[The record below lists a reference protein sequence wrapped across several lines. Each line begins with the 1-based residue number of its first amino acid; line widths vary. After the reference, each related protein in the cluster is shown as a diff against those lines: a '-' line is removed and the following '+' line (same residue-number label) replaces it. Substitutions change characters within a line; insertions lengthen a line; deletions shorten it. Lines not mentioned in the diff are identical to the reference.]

1 MTASTDTIS
10 PATLLLVDD
19 TPTNLDVL
27 REILGPHYRLKLANG
42 GERALQIANA
52 DPKPDLILLD
62 ISMPGMDGYEVCRRL
77 KANPATKP
85 IPVIF
90 CTALHD
96 IEDEAE
102 GFRAG
107 GVDYL
112 IKPVTEPL
120 VLARVATHVDL
131 YRHRQ
136 QLDALVQER
145 TRELE
150 ETRLQIIRRLGR
162 AAEYKDDETG
172 THVIR
177 MSHYARLLALAAGC
191 SAEESERLFQAAP
204 MHDIGKI
211 GIPDAILQ
219 KPGKLSDEEFAV
231 MRKHPNIGARIIG
244 SHEHPL
250 LKTARLVALSHH
262 EKWDGSGYPYGLEGE
277 QIPLAGRIVA
287 IADVFDALTSERPYK
302 DAWPVEQACHYLR
315 GEAGRHFDPRLVEL
329 FIGQLPEI
337 ERIRE
342 RYQREVEAAA

>member
-1 MTASTDTIS
+1 MSTDTPS
-10 PATLLLVDD
+10 RATLLLVDD
-19 TPTNLDVL
+19 TPTTLDVL
-27 REILGPHYRLKLANG
+27 REILSPHYRLKLATN
-42 GERALQIANA
+42 GERALQIAGTE
-52 DPKPDLILLD
+52 PRPDLVLLD

-77 KANPATKP
+77 KADPATRP

-107 GVDYL
+107 AVDYL

-136 QLDALVQER
+136 QLDALVRER
-145 TRELE
+145 TQELE

-177 MSHYARLLALAAGC
+177 MSHFARLLALAAGC
-191 SAEESERLFQAAP
+191 GEVESERLFQAAP

-211 GIPDAILQ
+211 GIPDQILQ
-219 KPGKLSDEEFAV
+219 KPGVLDAEEMAV
-231 MRKHPNIGARIIG
+231 MRKHPAIGARIIG
-244 SHEHPL
+244 NHANPL

-277 QIPLAGRIVA
+277 QIPLVGRIVA
-287 IADVFDALTSERPYK
+287 VADVFDALTSERPYK
-302 DAWPVEQACHYLR
+302 PAWPVERACAYLQ
-315 GEAGRHFDPRLVEL
+315 EQSGRHFDPRLVQL
-329 FIGQLPEI
+329 FVAAMPEV
-337 ERIRE
+337 EAIRG
-342 RYQREVEAAA
+342 RYQREIDPVG